1 MKEMIEVYIFSPGG
15 WFFCGRGGLNL
26 MTDGELSWQIGI
38 CDTVEVLEEIMGKI
52 RDQVEEMR
60 WEAITRSSYYMSDN
74 EGWSLLLGCL
84 KNAATFL

>member
-26 MTDGELSWQIGI
+26 MTDGEFSWQIGI

-52 RDQVEEMR
+52 RDQVE
-60 WEAITRSSYYMSDN
+60 
-74 EGWSLLLGCL
+74 
-84 KNAATFL
+84 